1 MHTICNSLNIAWMIG
16 SIIAVAEVLDMN
28 MDNDIVVIIAPSINL
43 FAEL

>member
-1 MHTICNSLNIAWMIG
+1 MIG